1 MQTRD
6 AIGGLE
12 MPIDSGGDLAS
23 LHVQGRS
30 QRAESHGR
38 TFPPVRKKYKFAMIE

>member
-30 QRAESHGR
+30 QRGVVMGER
-38 TFPPVRKKYKFAMIE
+38 FPRQEKI